1 MTVKLRFIKL
11 QQQNMP
17 AARPSLAS
25 FYLDTIG
32 IKVEHDQDPAKRWI
46 QEMHIENNIPYVPG
60 LISIEILQEIES
72 NPDIQRWV
80 DFLGID
86 FDDYFYNE
94 KEMNE
99 IREERENIE
108 NA

>member
-17 AARPSLAS
+17 MARPSLAS
-25 FYLDTIG
+25 FYLNTIG
-32 IKVEHDQDPAKRWI
+32 IKVEPDQDPAKRWI

-60 LISIEILQEIES
+60 LISIDILQEIES
-72 NPDIQRWV
+72 NPDIQHWV

-86 FDDYFYNE
+86 FDDYLYN
-94 KEMNE
+94 KEEINE
-99 IREERENIE
+99 IREENKEQKE
-108 NA
+108 